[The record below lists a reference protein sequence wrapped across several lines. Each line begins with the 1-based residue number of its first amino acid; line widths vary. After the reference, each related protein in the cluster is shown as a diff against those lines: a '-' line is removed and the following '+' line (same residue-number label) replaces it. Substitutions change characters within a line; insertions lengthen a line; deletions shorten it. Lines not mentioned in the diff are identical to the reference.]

1 MGFEFKVHPHSIN
14 PSNDVIECWRDGV
27 FVAAIYP
34 HEDGIR
40 VISKY
45 MTDVYKEE
53 ETAMHQ
59 DQWLPAAIIKLKK

>member
-1 MGFEFKVHPHSIN
+1 MVHPHAMLPN
-14 PSNDVIECWRDGV
+14 NEVVECWKDGV

-40 VISKY
+40 VVSKY

-53 ETAMHQ
+53 EEVAHAG
-59 DQWLPAAIIKLKK
+59 QWLPSALIKLEN